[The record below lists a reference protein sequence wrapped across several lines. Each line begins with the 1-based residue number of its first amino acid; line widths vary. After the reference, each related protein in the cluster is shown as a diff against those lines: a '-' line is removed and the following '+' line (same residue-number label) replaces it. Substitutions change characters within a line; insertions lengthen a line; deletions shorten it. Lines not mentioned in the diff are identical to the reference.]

1 MRAAFRPSTPPR
13 SATVPSLAGAAAAA
27 VLAASVTLTPA
38 ASAAVP
44 AAARSQQPSAADRS
58 GPARNVIVLLK
69 NQHAEAPAAPLT
81 LGVRRERVQADQAPV
96 KRQVQSAGGMLGP
109 SYTTLNGFAA
119 SVPAGDLPA
128 LRADPAVAA
137 VVPDLPLI
145 RPRARPDAPA
155 PAPGTSSAPP
165 PAGACPRDPAKPQLE
180 PQALQVTHTNSDD
193 PNAPTARKL
202 GATGAGVK
210 VAFIADGLDVN
221 NPDFIRADGTHVIT
235 DYQDFSGDGTAAP
248 TDGAEAFGDAS
259 SIAAQGRVSYDL
271 SSYVNPAAQ
280 TLPTGCTIRIE
291 GVAPGAQMVALK
303 VFGGQTAPTSGFLAA
318 VEYAVDTDQV
328 NVINESFG
336 GNPYPDNGT
345 DPISIFDE
353 NAVAAGVTVVASS
366 GDAGIGGTVGSPASS
381 PGVIDVGASTT
392 FRLYS
397 QIGYS
402 GFSLSNGSYAD
413 DQSSGLSSSGIT
425 QGGFTP
431 GPFIPGRY
439 ATSGV
444 PRDPRTL
451 DLLAPGDLNWSVCS
465 PDATYTGCTNAAGK
479 PSPFISFG
487 GTSESSPF
495 TAGAAA
501 LVIES
506 FRAAHGGTSPT
517 PDEVRRIIDSSA
529 DDLGLPAQ
537 EQGAGRLN
545 TYRAVQLARSAGAG
559 PGAGSGAGSGG
570 LLLSSPGLTGHGQ
583 PGAALTRTVTV
594 TNRGGTGRQVAA
606 SLRAVDDPVS
616 TVTTQTTLTPGTAD
630 GSFVDALGFTRIFR
644 RVAFS
649 VPAGA
654 DRVEVDGYGS
664 GPGSTA
670 LRLALLDPTGRY
682 TAYSLPQGT
691 GNNAVTD
698 VHDPARG
705 RWTAIVFSS
714 AGAAGYHGPVSLR
727 VAATR
732 VRPAGTVSPAVFA
745 LPPGA
750 SRTLTLT
757 TTAPRSGSTAA
768 SLVLAGTGLG
778 SIYSGTGASSL
789 PVVTTA
795 VSPVTTAG
803 VTITGTFTKGNGRSY
818 SPGQTDSYLLDV
830 PAGQRALN
838 VDLRQPAADA
848 NNISVFLVSPE
859 GEPLGLE
866 TNQKPVLGG
875 GTRFSPG
882 LTTATLAPQPGRWT
896 LVVVLNNPV
905 SGAGLPQPYTATVS
919 FRSLAVTVT
928 GLPQGAVLRPG
939 RPVTAQLRVTN
950 NGPAQE
956 AIFLDPRTS
965 SLASYTLAPQSPT
978 QDLALHPAAGQA
990 PAAPT
995 WLVPTQSTAFAL
1007 AGSATRLAFFDTF
1020 PVQTTAPDVESTF
1033 GTAPK
1038 ASITATE
1045 LSPGQW
1051 TASPGEIGPFGADP
1065 APAGTISLTGSVSTL
1080 AFDDTVSTPTGDYW
1094 RQSVDPA
1101 ATVAP
1106 VVLPPGAS
1114 ATLPVTITPR
1124 AARGTGVAG
1133 RLFVDTENP
1142 VTSSGSELA
1151 VLPYRYTTG

>member
-1 MRAAFRPSTPPR
+1 
-13 SATVPSLAGAAAAA
+13 
-27 VLAASVTLTPA
+27 VLAASVVLTPA
-38 ASAAVP
+38 AFAAVP
-44 AAARSQQPSAADRS
+44 AAPARQASVADRS

-81 LGVRRERVQADQAPV
+81 LGVRRQRVQADQAPV

-145 RPRARPDAPA
+145 RPRAHPDAPTPA
-155 PAPGTSSAPP
+155 PAPGTSPAPT
-165 PAGACPRDPAKPQLE
+165 PAGACPSDPAKPLLE
-180 PQALQVTHTNSDD
+180 PEALQVTHTNSGD

-221 NPDFIRADGTHVIT
+221 NPDFIRADGSHVIT

-248 TDGAEAFGDAS
+248 TNGAEAFGDAS

-291 GVAPGAQMVALK
+291 GVAPGAQVVALK
-303 VFGGQTAPTSGFLAA
+303 VFGGETAPTSGFLAA
-318 VEYAVDTDQV
+318 IEYAVDTDQV

-402 GFSLSNGSYAD
+402 GFPLSNGSYAD
-413 DQSSGLSSSGIT
+413 DQSSGLSSAGIT

-444 PRDPRTL
+444 PHDPRTL

-465 PDATYTGCTNAAGK
+465 PDPTYTGCTNTTGK
-479 PSPFISFG
+479 PSPFIDFG

-545 TYRAVQLARSAGAG
+545 TYRAVQLARSAPA
-559 PGAGSGAGSGG
+559 PGAGSGG
-570 LLLSSPGLTGHGQ
+570 LLLSSPGLTGHGP

-630 GSFVDALGFTRIFR
+630 GSFVDALGSTRIFR

-664 GPGSTA
+664 GQGSTA

-698 VHDPARG
+698 VHDPAPG
-705 RWTAIVFSS
+705 RWTAVVFSS
-714 AGAAGYHGPVSLR
+714 AGPAGYHGPVSLR
-727 VAATR
+727 VTATR
-732 VRPAGTVSPAVFA
+732 DRLAGTVSPAVFA
-745 LPPGA
+745 LPAGA

-768 SLVLAGTGLG
+768 ALVVAGTGLG
-778 SIYSGTGASSL
+778 SIYAGTGSSSL

-803 VTITGTFTKGNGRSY
+803 VTLTGTFTNGNGRSY

-848 NNISVFLVSPE
+848 NNTSVFLVSPE
-859 GEPLGLE
+859 GQPLGLE
-866 TNQKPVLGG
+866 TNQKPVFGG

-919 FRSLAVTVT
+919 FRSLAVTAT
-928 GLPQGAVLRPG
+928 GLPQGAVLTRG
-939 RPVTAQLRVTN
+939 RPVGAQLRVTN

-1007 AGSATRLAFFDTF
+1007 AGSATQRAFFDTY
-1020 PVQTTAPDVESTF
+1020 PVQTTAPDIESTF

-1051 TASPGEIGPFGADP
+1051 TASPGQIGPFGASP
-1065 APAGTISLTGSVSTL
+1065 APAGTISLTGTVSTL

-1094 RQSVDPA
+1094 RQSVDSA

-1124 AARGTGVAG
+1124 AARGTVVAG

-1151 VLPYRYTTG
+1151 VLPYRYTVG

>member
-1 MRAAFRPSTPPR
+1 
-13 SATVPSLAGAAAAA
+13 VLAGAAATS
-27 VLAASVTLTPA
+27 VLAASVILTPA
-38 ASAAVP
+38 AFAAVP
-44 AAARSQQPSAADRS
+44 AAPQQASVADRS

-69 NQHAEAPAAPLT
+69 NQHAEAPATPLT
-81 LGVRRERVQADQAPV
+81 LGVRRQRVQADQAPV

-128 LRADPAVAA
+128 LRADPAIAA

-145 RPRARPDAPA
+145 RPRAHPDAPTPA
-155 PAPGTSSAPP
+155 PAPGTSPAPT
-165 PAGACPRDPAKPQLE
+165 PAGACPSDPAKPQLE

-193 PNAPTARKL
+193 PSAPTARKL

-235 DYQDFSGDGTAAP
+235 DYKDFSGDGTAAP

-271 SSYVNPAAQ
+271 STYVNPAAQ
-280 TLPTGCTIRIE
+280 TLPAGCTIRIE

-318 VEYAVDTDQV
+318 IEYAVDTDQV

-366 GDAGIGGTVGSPASS
+366 GDAGIGGTVGAPASS

-402 GFSLSNGSYAD
+402 GFPLSNGSYAD
-413 DQSSGLSSSGIT
+413 DQSSALSSSGIT

-439 ATSGV
+439 STSGA

-465 PDATYTGCTNAAGK
+465 TDPTYTGCTNTTGK

-545 TYRAVQLARSAGAG
+545 TYRAVQLARSAAAG
-559 PGAGSGAGSGG
+559 PGAGSGG
-570 LLLSSPGLTGHGQ
+570 LLLSSPGLTGHGP
-583 PGAALTRTVTV
+583 PGATLTRTVTV

-616 TVTTQTTLTPGTAD
+616 TVTTQTILTPGTAD
-630 GSFVDALGFTRIFR
+630 GSFVDAVGVTRIFR

-654 DRVEVDGYGS
+654 DRVEVDGSGS
-664 GPGSTA
+664 GSGSGSGQGSTV

-698 VHDPARG
+698 LHDPAPG

-714 AGAAGYHGPVSLR
+714 AGPAGYHGPVSLR

-732 VRPAGTVSPAVFA
+732 VRPAGTVSPAEFA
-745 LPPGA
+745 LPAGA

-795 VSPVTTAG
+795 VSPVTPAG
-803 VTITGTFTKGNGRSY
+803 VTITGTFTNGNGRSY

-838 VDLRQPAADA
+838 VDLRQPAADP
-848 NNISVFLVSPE
+848 NNVSVFLVSPE
-859 GEPLGLE
+859 GQPLGLE
-866 TNQKPVLGG
+866 TNQKPVFGG

-905 SGAGLPQPYTATVS
+905 SGARLPQPYTATVS
-919 FRSLAVTVT
+919 FRSLAVTAT
-928 GLPQGAVLRPG
+928 GLPQGAVLTPG
-939 RPVTAQLRVTN
+939 RPVTGQLRVTN

-978 QDLALHPAAGQA
+978 QDLALHPAAGSI
-990 PAAPT
+990 PPAPT

-1007 AGSATRLAFFDTF
+1007 AGSATGPAFFDTY

-1051 TASPGEIGPFGADP
+1051 TASPGEIGPFGADA
-1065 APAGTISLTGSVSTL
+1065 APAGTISLTGTVTTL

-1094 RQSVDPA
+1094 RQSIDPA

-1106 VVLPPGAS
+1106 VVLPQGAS
-1114 ATLPVTITPR
+1114 ATLPVTFTPR
-1124 AARGTGVAG
+1124 GARGTVVAG

-1151 VLPYRYTTG
+1151 VLAYRYTVG